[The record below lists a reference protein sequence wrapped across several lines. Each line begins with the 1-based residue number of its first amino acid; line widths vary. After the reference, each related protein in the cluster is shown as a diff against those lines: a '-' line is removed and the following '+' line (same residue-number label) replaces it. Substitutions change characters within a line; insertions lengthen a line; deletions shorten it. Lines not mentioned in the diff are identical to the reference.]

1 MQKINE
7 QLVKFGLEPYT
18 RLPIVQ
24 KISQKTKAEPQM
36 IIVGVIG
43 VFALFCLLPFLGNL
57 LTTTVCFLLPAYYT
71 FKAIESAD
79 QADDNRLL
87 TYWIIFGLV
96 YSMDELFRSI
106 LGFIP
111 GYHLFRFGA
120 MLYLYRNTFGGA
132 EMIYSQFVKPLF
144 NKYVSQIDA
153 LIEPIEER
161 SRNVSEQFKKRQ

>member
-7 QLVKFGLEPYT
+7 QLVRFGLEPYT
-18 RLPIVQ
+18 RLPVVQ
-24 KISQKTKAEPQM
+24 QISRKTKTEPQV
-36 IIVGVIG
+36 IIAGAVG
-43 VFALFCLLPFLGNL
+43 VFALLCLLPFLGNL
-57 LTTTVCFLLPAYYT
+57 LTTAVCFLLPAYFT

-96 YSMDELFRSI
+96 YSMDELFRSFI
-106 LGFIP
+106 GFIP

-120 MLYLYRNTFGGA
+120 MIYLYRNNFSGA
-132 EMIYSQFVKPLF
+132 EMVYSQFVKPLF

-161 SRNVSEQFKKRQ
+161 SRSVSEQFKKRQ

>member
-1 MQKINE
+1 MQMINE

-24 KISQKTKAEPQM
+24 KISQKIKAEPQV
-36 IIVGVIG
+36 IIVGIFAF
-43 VFALFCLLPFLGNL
+43 FALLTLLPLVGSL
-57 LTTTVCFLLPAYYT
+57 LTTAVCFLFPAYYT

-79 QADDNRLL
+79 QSDDNRLL

-111 GYHLFRFGA
+111 GYHLFRFVG
-120 MLYLYRNTFGGA
+120 MLYLYRNNFGGA
-132 EMIYSQFVKPLF
+132 EMIYGQFVKPLF

-153 LIEPIEER
+153 LIEPLEER